1 MSSATGSQQWM
12 YNSDDAIYNGVV
24 STSARFDDD
33 GGANYLYK
41 TFDANGNR
49 QQFTIAFWMKYNE
62 DFDGAMYSSG
72 WSGAGGSQGVS
83 HISTTYDKVYVN
95 QESSNAQDWGITH
108 KYQKKEH

>member
-62 DFDGAMYSSG
+62 DGFE
-72 WSGAGGSQGVS
+72 GG
-83 HISTTYDKVYVN
+83 ISKFFSKDL
-95 QESSNAQDWGITH
+95 
-108 KYQKKEH
+108 QKKMKKEYRF